1 VTIDHA
7 VTVNNLSMKFGNFIA
22 VNQINFTVN
31 RGEIFGFLGPNG
43 CGKSTT
49 IRMLCGIITP
59 SSGSGTVAGFDIIK
73 DSEKIRTKIG
83 YMSQKFSLY
92 EDLTV
97 DENIQFFADIYDVPL
112 DKIDERRSW
121 ILEMAGL
128 TERADSLAGELST
141 GWKQRLALGC
151 AMVHSPEVLFLDEPT
166 GGVDPVSRR
175 QFWTIIDDMAHQGV
189 TVFVTTHYMDE
200 AEHCQRLALMYAGK
214 LIALDTPANLKKMIV
229 EGMLLKISAEPVGKA
244 LELLIDYEEV
254 VDVSIFG
261 TDIHVM
267 VESAGMEEN
276 LAVFLR
282 SNGIIIHE
290 VIPVSPSLE
299 DLFIHLMGIAEEE
312 VL

>member
-1 VTIDHA
+1 
-7 VTVNNLSMKFGNFIA
+7 
-22 VNQINFTVN
+22 
-31 RGEIFGFLGPNG
+31 
-43 CGKSTT
+43 
-49 IRMLCGIITP
+49 MLCGIITP